1 MTQITDK
8 ENKKAVP
15 VAAAR
20 QGAAGVVG
28 SICQGEKD
36 TTGRGRNETFQ
47 PLRWCWK
54 QQTVTK
60 IKKPRTKQSKTD
72 THHPPPQLKY
82 TEAKCLFLK
91 GFDIVALDGIGL
103 FVRLQ
108 HQPAFQ
114 AFLWR
119 RAGP

>member
-54 QQTVTK
+54 QQTV
-60 IKKPRTKQSKTD
+60 KKKKSQEQNKAKQTP
-72 THHPPPQLKY
+72 TTPLPN
-82 TEAKCLFLK
+82 
-91 GFDIVALDGIGL
+91 
-103 FVRLQ
+103 
-108 HQPAFQ
+108 
-114 AFLWR
+114 
-119 RAGP
+119 